1 MQKYNLRGRSAGAPK
16 RRNYSARHSDVTST
30 EKSLGFVGVIIAGFF
45 SENLDIV
52 KDCTIKIS
60 GYNAHTMDDFN
71 PHQLITLCAV
81 FIGFHVLAVPS
92 FLWAMRHRQFTGREQ
107 KEWNLDTEVSPE
119 VPVLPLR
126 PGPLPAKARVMLGI
140 LSVLAVMML
149 GSVLLVLFTAL
160 HAAAHP
166 ATGVSPF

>member
-1 MQKYNLRGRSAGAPK
+1 MTGGAEAQE
-16 RRNYSARHSDVTST
+16 RRNYLPGTQTRQTQKGLQVIN
-30 EKSLGFVGVIIAGFF
+30 GVIIAGFF

-52 KDCTIKIS
+52 KDCTIKIF

-107 KEWNLDTEVSPE
+107 KEWNLDTDVSPE
-119 VPVLPLR
+119 APVLPLR

-140 LSVLAVMML
+140 LSVLAVMLL